1 MSLRRFSVAAAASGA
16 LATLAAAVAFAAPSA
31 TPACDRLQ
39 ALRDVFPKSA
49 IVGFTGRDRVARQPL
64 RAPIWPGT
72 CGKWWTTYRRG
83 STGLDVSVTLY
94 RTHQQALVALAEP
107 AYGPVQTLS
116 NGARVR
122 RLRAAV
128 SVNGVARQYAGVA
141 SVYRNV
147 FISSLSIADEPIL
160 LGAQNRVHRRIQTGV
175 SALR

>member
-1 MSLRRFSVAAAASGA
+1 M
-16 LATLAAAVAFAAPSA
+16 
-31 TPACDRLQ
+31 
-39 ALRDVFPKSA
+39 
-49 IVGFTGRDRVARQPL
+49 
-64 RAPIWPGT
+64 
-72 CGKWWTTYRRG
+72 
-83 STGLDVSVTLY
+83 TLY